1 MPDDAATLD
10 GLLSSFR
17 LAGSSSTVPSVP
29 APAPTTAVPTPA
41 PTTPAPAPTTPG
53 VITGGFAVLQQQL
66 LDQFGVTLTP
76 EQGQCLA
83 TSNLEANNEAELLA
97 VLLNCGIDVMN
108 LPSG

>member
-1 MPDDAATLD
+1 M
-10 GLLSSFR
+10 
-17 LAGSSSTVPSVP
+17 
-29 APAPTTAVPTPA
+29 
-41 PTTPAPAPTTPG
+41 
-53 VITGGFAVLQQQL
+53 LQQQL